1 MIGTVLQLTGLGCLI
16 AAGVLVSLPCT
27 LGAVGVVAMYLGLAA
42 ERGGR

>member
-1 MIGTVLQLTGLGCLI
+1 MLGTALQLFGLAALI

-27 LGAVGVVAMYLGLAA
+27 LGAVGVVLMYLGLAA